1 MQVFWGEARK
11 GTVGVRNCKVDGETG
26 HKIDTHNSLPPQ
38 LRWWPMNVNDAGA
51 SSVGKKRKQNG
62 HKTLLI
68 KQIKTVLLLAIEAQE
83 GERSNIRKEKKPSLQ
98 EICASHRVRRE
109 EKFDGLERG
118 RSSRGMR
125 ATHPFLFVRCS
136 IPTVCC
142 SLDAQFPYVPQLRH
156 FHWMRSF
163 GSDPQLRVQRK
174 TPNARGQ
181 S

>member
-83 GERSNIRKEKKPSLQ
+83 GERSNIRKEKKTVASRNLRLPSGQTWGKIWRPAERTITCMYMGTLKTSNAQ
-98 EICASHRVRRE
+98 EFLLGTYFWHRGVYVEHQKRPE
-109 EKFDGLERG
+109 GKEK
-118 RSSRGMR
+118 
-125 ATHPFLFVRCS
+125 
-136 IPTVCC
+136 I
-142 SLDAQFPYVPQLRH
+142 
-156 FHWMRSF
+156 
-163 GSDPQLRVQRK
+163 
-174 TPNARGQ
+174 
-181 S
+181 

>member
-11 GTVGVRNCKVDGETG
+11 GTVGMRNCKVDGETG

-98 EICASHRVRRE
+98 EICTSHRVRRE
-109 EKFDGLERG
+109 EKFDGQ
-118 RSSRGMR
+118 RS
-125 ATHPFLFVRCS
+125 AP
-136 IPTVCC
+136 
-142 SLDAQFPYVPQLRH
+142 
-156 FHWMRSF
+156 
-163 GSDPQLRVQRK
+163 LRVCTWVHSKHPMRRNFYWEPISGTEACTRSTK
-174 TPNARGQ
+174 KGLKGKNKFRGW
-181 S
+181 

>member
-98 EICASHRVRRE
+98 EICTVRRGKIWRPAE
-109 EKFDGLERG
+109 RTLTCMYMGTLKTSNAQEFLLGTYFWHRGVYVQHQKRPEGKEK
-118 RSSRGMR
+118 
-125 ATHPFLFVRCS
+125 
-136 IPTVCC
+136 I
-142 SLDAQFPYVPQLRH
+142 
-156 FHWMRSF
+156 
-163 GSDPQLRVQRK
+163 
-174 TPNARGQ
+174 
-181 S
+181 